1 MYTCIHTNCIHTRT
15 NMVSDI
21 PAWSHGT
28 QDMVL
33 IPRSALSGDIWLPVL
48 LGDEVDGVDFGS
60 PRWPRIHCQGGF
72 KIHYPTLTNS

>member
-1 MYTCIHTNCIHTRT
+1 MHMYIYMYTCIHTKLYTRT
-15 NMVSDI
+15 NTVSDI

-48 LGDEVDGVDFGS
+48 LGRESKKF
-60 PRWPRIHCQGGF
+60 
-72 KIHYPTLTNS
+72 